1 MIAMK
6 HVHEPAGETDGYRVL
21 AERLWPRGMSKAN
34 ARLDAWE
41 KEIAPSNELRH
52 WYDHDPEKW
61 TEFQARYERELATPA
76 AQAILDQLAERA
88 RHGTVT
94 LVYASHAGE
103 ISNTAVLLRLI
114 QERIAHTHGTRAS
127 A

>member
-6 HVHEPAGETDGYRVL
+6 RIYEPAAEGDGYRVL
-21 AERLWPRGMSKAN
+21 AERLWPRGMSKAK

-52 WYDHDPEKW
+52 WYDHDPDKW
-61 TEFQARYERELATPA
+61 AEFQTRYEHELATPA
-76 AQAILDQLAERA
+76 ARATLDDLTERA
-88 RHGTVT
+88 RHGPVT
-94 LVYASHAGE
+94 LAYASHAGE

-114 QERIAHTHGTRAS
+114 QERLAPA
-127 A
+127 

>member
-6 HVHEPAGETDGYRVL
+6 RVYDPAAKEDGYRVL
-21 AERLWPRGMSKAN
+21 AERLWPRGESKAK
-34 ARLDAWE
+34 AKLDAWE
-41 KEIAPSNELRH
+41 KEIAPSNDLRH
-52 WYDHDPEKW
+52 WYDHDPDKW
-61 TEFQARYERELATPA
+61 AEFQTRYEAELATPA
-76 AQAILDQLAERA
+76 AHATLDALADRA
-88 RHGTVT
+88 EHGPVT

-114 QERIAHTHGTRAS
+114 QERIAHTHGKRAS